1 MVNQSTLDKQIP
13 IGFSDLFLDEAARL
27 LWLAETL
34 RTLFARWGYAP
45 VIPPTVVYAE
55 NLAVELGTQIAQD
68 MYRFFD
74 RQGHTLALRADLT
87 VPVARI
93 VGTRLY
99 DRPMPLRLC
108 YVERVFRQIA
118 PQVGQRREF
127 TQAGVELVGADT
139 AQADAEVVALA
150 AEALRAIG
158 IGNFRLTIGQMGF
171 FRALVNAVY
180 LNDDEIRRLEQA
192 VDRRNDAQLCALLDE
207 LDLPAA
213 IYALL
218 RALPTLSGGREVIDR
233 ARQILPRQN
242 LPRQILPRQVL
253 PVELIEA
260 ELDRLEAVY
269 DLLLAYGLNDTV
281 LIDLGE
287 VRGMEYYTGLVFQ
300 GYAAGVGTAVCG
312 GGRYNDLIGHFG
324 PSLPAVGFGLNLDLA
339 RQAVTPTVNLCPDAL
354 VQGCAHP
361 ECLAAVQTM
370 RTHGATVIVD
380 TLELDDAELIRRA
393 QTCGARA
400 ILCRHPQ
407 GWQIIAADGSSR
419 IVNPDKMIEEIET
432 WRTQC

>member
-1 MVNQSTLDKQIP
+1 MNNWSLDKQVP
-13 IGFSDLFLDEAARL
+13 TGFSDLFLDEAARM
-27 LWLAETL
+27 LWLAERL

-55 NLAVELGTQIAQD
+55 NLAVELGAQIAQD
-68 MYRFFD
+68 LYRFFD

-118 PQVGQRREF
+118 PQAGQRREF
-127 TQAGVELVGADT
+127 TQAGVELIGADT

-150 AEALRAIG
+150 ADALRAIG
-158 IGNFRLTIGQMGF
+158 IADFRLTIGQMGF
-171 FRALVNAVY
+171 FRALVNALY
-180 LNDDEIRRLEQA
+180 LTDDEIKRLEQA
-192 VDRRNDAQLCALLDE
+192 IDRRNDAQLCALLDE
-207 LDLPAA
+207 MDLPAA

-218 RALPTLSGGREVIDR
+218 RTLPTLSGGREVIAQ
-233 ARQILPRQN
+233 ARR
-242 LPRQILPRQVL
+242 ILPRQVL
-253 PVELIEA
+253 PETIEA

-269 DLLLAYGLNDTV
+269 ELLLACGLQESV

-300 GYAAGVGTAVCG
+300 GYAAGVGMAVCG

-324 PSLPAVGFGLNLDLA
+324 PALPAVGFGLNLELA
-339 RQAVTPTVNLCPDAL
+339 RQAVTPAVNLSPDAL
-354 VQGCAHP
+354 VQACAHP
-361 ECLAAVQTM
+361 QCLATVQTM
-370 RTHGATVIVD
+370 RAWGATVIVD
-380 TLELDDAELIRRA
+380 ALGLDEVGLVEHAHA
-393 QTCGARA
+393 CGARA
-400 ILCRHPQ
+400 VLCRHPH
-407 GWQIIAADGSSR
+407 GWQVIAPDGSSR
-419 IVNPDKMIEEIET
+419 FVNRDKIIEEIET
-432 WRTQC
+432 WHSIP